1 MQIMYKIKVHI
12 KNVLTRTSSSCSSS
26 ATASDIIGK
35 LQIDNISATYANLSI
50 MFLQSVRHDLF
61 EKNVEEGG

>member
-1 MQIMYKIKVHI
+1 MQIMYEIKVHM
-12 KNVLTRTSSSCSSS
+12 KVLTGTSSSCYSSVT
-26 ATASDIIGK
+26 TANIIGK

-50 MFLQSVRHDLF
+50 MFFQSVRHDLF